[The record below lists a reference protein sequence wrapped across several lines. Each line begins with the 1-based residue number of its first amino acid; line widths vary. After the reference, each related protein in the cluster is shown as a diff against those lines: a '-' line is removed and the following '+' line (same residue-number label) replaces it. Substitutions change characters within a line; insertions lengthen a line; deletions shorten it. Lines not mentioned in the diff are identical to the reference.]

1 MNFLCDQQVLC
12 DVITYISRYATKITT
27 RREEQLLFLSVDDG
41 ILTLKGTSG
50 AIYSV
55 VSAPV
60 EMKEPGESLV
70 DGSLLLSIASTMAP
84 GDITISGKKRL
95 TLKQGKA
102 VRRVSTGIAED
113 FPLAPKVGLDTDIVI
128 DAGMLVEAFSRVD
141 FARSITMITPVLR
154 GYFMDFDDLGM
165 VVTTDSQRMAY
176 HTLGKGSGQ
185 FVLPAD
191 GAEALSRALK
201 LCPTNDV
208 RIQATDLGWTL
219 LTLTNGIIDVLI
231 YVAGVAGNYPTQ
243 VLGLVDK
250 LMNSEEDATCL
261 SISKGLLTPS
271 VKMANVL
278 SEVAGKASGEQS
290 LRIIVDGDIT
300 LEMKTSE
307 GDMCDKIDG
316 EIVGG
321 PISMLVSPAHLLQLI
336 QTAPEDRIDIKMW
349 SPFQP
354 MLFTS
359 GESWVVVQAP
369 LGDREA
375 VEQWEK
381 RQQEDNIDNSGD
393 F

>member
-1 MNFLCDQQVLC
+1 MNFQCDQQALG
-12 DVITYISRYATKITT
+12 DVIAYISRYSTKITT
-27 RREEQLLFLSVDDG
+27 RREEQLLYLAVDDG

-50 AIYSV
+50 AIYST
-55 VSAPV
+55 VSVPV
-60 EMKEPGESLV
+60 EMKEAGEALV
-70 DGSLLLSIASTMAP
+70 DGALIASIVSTLSP
-84 GDITISGKKRL
+84 GDITVSGKKRL

-102 VRRVSTGIAED
+102 MRRVSTGIVED
-113 FPLAPKVGLDTDIVI
+113 FPLAPKVGLDTDMVI
-128 DAGMLVEAFSRVD
+128 DASMLVEAFSRVD
-141 FARSITMITPVLR
+141 FARSMTMVTPVLR
-154 GYFMDFDDLGM
+154 GYFMDFDGLGM
-165 VVTTDSQRMAY
+165 VATTDSQRMAY
-176 HTLGKGSGQ
+176 HTLGKGDGQ
-185 FVLPAD
+185 LVFPAD

-201 LCPTNDV
+201 LCPTDNV

-261 SISKGLLTPS
+261 SVSKDALLPS

-316 EIVGG
+316 EVVGN
-321 PISMLVSPAHLLQLI
+321 PISILVSPSHLLQLI
-336 QTAPEDRIDIKMW
+336 QTAPEDQIDIKMW

-359 GESWVVVQAP
+359 GESWIVVQAP

-375 VEQWEK
+375 VEQWEQQ
-381 RQQEDNIDNSGD
+381 RQADDIDRSGD

>member
-1 MNFLCDQQVLC
+1 MNFQCDQQVLG
-12 DVITYISRYATKITT
+12 DVIAYISRYSTKITT
-27 RREEQLLFLSVDDG
+27 RREEQLLYLAVDDG
-41 ILTLKGTSG
+41 ILILKGTSG
-50 AIYSV
+50 AIYSI

-60 EMKEPGESLV
+60 EMKEAGEALV
-70 DGSLLLSIASTMAP
+70 DGALITSIVSTLSP
-84 GDITISGKKRL
+84 GDITVSGKKRL

-102 VRRVSTGIAED
+102 TRRVSTGIAED
-113 FPLAPKVGLDTDIVI
+113 FPLAPKVRSDSDIVV
-128 DAGMLVEAFSRVD
+128 DAGVLVEAFSRVD
-141 FARSITMITPVLR
+141 FARSMTMVTPVLR
-154 GYFMDFDDLGM
+154 GYYMDFDGLGM
-165 VVTTDSQRMAY
+165 VAATDSQRMAY
-176 HTLGKGSGQ
+176 HTLGKGEGQ
-185 FVLPAD
+185 LVFPAE

-201 LCPTNDV
+201 LCPTDNV

-231 YVAGVAGNYPTQ
+231 YVAGIAGNYPTQ

-250 LMNSEEDATCL
+250 LINSEEDATCL
-261 SISKGLLTPS
+261 SISKDVLLPS

-290 LRIIVDGDIT
+290 LRIIVDSDIT

-316 EIVGG
+316 KVIGN
-321 PISMLVSPAHLLQLI
+321 PISILVSPGHLLQIL
-336 QTAPEDRIDIKMW
+336 QTAPEDQIDIKIW

-354 MLFTS
+354 LLFTS
-359 GESWVVVQAP
+359 GESWIVVQAP

-375 VEQWEK
+375 VEQWEQQ
-381 RQQEDNIDNSGD
+381 RQVVDDTGD